1 MKQSIVLI
9 LAVLAAAAMMVPM
22 QGLVAEDSV
31 YLDDASDSATTL
43 GYAEEYINDQ
53 PNRDSLLGASMLIT
67 MFSLFML
74 LIYLE
79 HKGILKDP
87 MLY

>member
-43 GYAEEYINDQ
+43 GYAEEYIDDQ
-53 PNRDSLLGASMLIT
+53 PSRDSLLGASMLIT